1 MVCGIRGPPKALLL
15 IFVGISL
22 LVSSFLIP
30 LHSFLPAWA
39 HYYDSYIISPG
50 GRSSLRIGLM
60 SGSTARVMVASNGSE
75 DHITFSIEDYDGKT
89 IISERIASTE
99 NSFEFKPARTD
110 FHVLVFENDGPVAQS
125 VYWTVWVYYYD
136 TLFQLLGV
144 PLPIL
149 GVVMITLSHRKEKQ
163 VFGESIITG
172 KSRKRLRGKGSNL
185 GMDVTLVKGIGQKRS
200 EQMKAVGVDSV
211 YELVECSP
219 RDLAEKVGVSE
230 KTANAWIENANEVLS
245 LIKEATV
252 SER

>member
-1 MVCGIRGPPKALLL
+1 MVCGIRGPSKALLL
-15 IFVGISL
+15 IFLGVSL
-22 LVSSFLIP
+22 LVSSFVIP

-39 HYYDSYIISPG
+39 HYYDSYVISPG

-75 DHITFSIEDYDGKT
+75 DHITFSIEDYDGKA
-89 IISERIASTE
+89 IISERMATTE

-110 FHVLVFENDGPVAQS
+110 FHVLVFENDGPVIQS

-149 GVVMITLSHRKEKQ
+149 GIVMIALGQRKEKQ
-163 VFGESIITG
+163 VFGESINRR
-172 KSRKRLRGKGSNL
+172 KNKKRLRGKGSNL
-185 GMDVTLVKGIGQKRS
+185 DMDVTLVKGIGGKRS
-200 EQMKAVGVDSV
+200 EEMKAVGVDSV
-211 YELVECSP
+211 HELAECNP
-219 RDLAEKVGVSE
+219 NDLAEKVGVSE
-230 KTANAWIENANEVLS
+230 NTADAWIKNANEILS
-245 LIKEATV
+245 PTKEATV